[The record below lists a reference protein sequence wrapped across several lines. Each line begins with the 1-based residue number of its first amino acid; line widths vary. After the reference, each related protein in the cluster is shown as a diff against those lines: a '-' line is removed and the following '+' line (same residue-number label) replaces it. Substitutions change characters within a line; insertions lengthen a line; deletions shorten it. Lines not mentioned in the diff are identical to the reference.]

1 MTKRPGVEKKHQKP
15 SCESEAL
22 HFLLAPP
29 CFGYRESVRRCRV
42 FVVGPGLFVSLSVF
56 VVSFRS
62 LVVGGRLVVGGWWL
76 LACLLGWLLGCL
88 VAWLVGWSL
97 GWLVGCLVAL
107 LLGWLAGWLVSL
119 RCSIVLPMAFRFV
132 S

>member
-1 MTKRPGVEKKHQKP
+1 MKEKHQKP

-22 HFLLAPP
+22 HFLLVPP

-62 LVVGGRLVVGGWWL
+62 LVMVVGGWWMVVG
-76 LACLLGWLLGCL
+76 CWLLGCF
-88 VAWLVGWSL
+88 L
-97 GWLVGCLVAL
+97 GVVPCCW
-107 LLGWLAGWLVSL
+107 
-119 RCSIVLPMAFRFV
+119 FR
-132 S
+132 SSRHLTSSRDW

>member
-42 FVVGPGLFVSLSVF
+42 FVVGPGLFVSLSVLFRF
-56 VVSFRS
+56 VRWW
-62 LVVGGRLVVGGWWL
+62 LVVGGWL
-76 LACLLGWLLGCL
+76 SVGGW
-88 VAWLVGWSL
+88 WLVGW
-97 GWLVGCLVAL
+97 LVVFGRRAVLLVPVVTA
-107 LLGWLAGWLVSL
+107 
-119 RCSIVLPMAFRFV
+119 PDK
-132 S
+132 

>member
-62 LVVGGRLVVGGWWL
+62 FVVGGWWL
-76 LACLLGWLLGCL
+76 VGLVVGWLVGWLCVCVCWLVGWLLGWLVSQL
-88 VAWLVGWSL
+88 VGWLVGWL
-97 GWLVGCLVAL
+97 VCLVGWLVG
-107 LLGWLAGWLVSL
+107 WLVG
-119 RCSIVLPMAFRFV
+119 
-132 S
+132 

>member
-62 LVVGGRLVVGGWWL
+62 LVVGGR
-76 LACLLGWLLGCL
+76 C
-88 VAWLVGWSL
+88 
-97 GWLVGCLVAL
+97 L
-107 LLGWLAGWLVSL
+107 LLGRRCLVVTCSL
-119 RCSIVLPMAFRFV
+119 RLGRRAVLLDPVATAADELGIPVETQLGIFCRKKTPEALV
-132 S
+132 